1 MVSAGGADFAAS
13 EIIITEGRRQAV
25 DFSVPYA
32 TEGGMF
38 LYRAGEP
45 MPTMVRA
52 TSMRIAVMDA
62 SPYDFYLSWHG
73 VDPIRFDSYEAAI
86 KALGESRVDAVF
98 CDSCTARF
106 VVLACVQ
113 AHGTGVDQ
121 ADDCTQLVM
130 QYNGPQGRPIAVQP

>member
-1 MVSAGGADFAAS
+1 
-13 EIIITEGRRQAV
+13 
-25 DFSVPYA
+25 
-32 TEGGMF
+32 
-38 LYRAGEP
+38 

-106 VVLACVQ
+106 VAERSGGRLAVSRMETRE
-113 AHGTGVDQ
+113 HFG
-121 ADDCTQLVM
+121 
-130 QYNGPQGRPIAVQP
+130 IAVRKGNAKLKAALDEVIAARRAKR